1 MFMKLKKKPTHFK
14 QLKFVIVELQFIFF
28 YLCEILETSLFMS
41 MMTVS

>member
-1 MFMKLKKKPTHFK
+1 MFMNFKKNTTHFK

-28 YLCEILETSLFMS
+28 YLCEILEASLFMS